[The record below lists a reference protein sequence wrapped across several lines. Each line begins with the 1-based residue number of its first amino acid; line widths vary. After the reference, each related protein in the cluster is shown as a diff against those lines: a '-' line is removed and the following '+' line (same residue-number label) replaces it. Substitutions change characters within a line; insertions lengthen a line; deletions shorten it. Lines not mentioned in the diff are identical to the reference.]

1 MTTTLD
7 IKIQGRD
14 YRVACAPEEMN
25 TLQAAADL
33 LNARMS
39 EIAQATRSSGERL
52 AVMTALNL
60 ADELHRAMQ
69 ATAAVTSVADTQ
81 PGAHDSDAAAL
92 DADALRGRIKS
103 MEAQL
108 DQLLEPLP
116 VTQETL
122 F

>member
-25 TLQAAADL
+25 SLQAAADV
-33 LNARMS
+33 LNNRMS
-39 EIAQATRSSGERL
+39 ELAKATKSTGERL

-60 ADELHRAMQ
+60 AHELNNARDVPAGTPLPQ
-69 ATAAVTSVADTQ
+69 TEKT
-81 PGAHDSDAAAL
+81 L
-92 DADALRGRIKS
+92 DAEDARRRIKIL
-103 MEAQL
+103 EAQL
-108 DQLLEPLP
+108 DEALVP
-116 VTQETL
+116 QEKL